1 MAEAINVIVRKHA
14 TTNHSWQLYLASK
27 LYWYRLKYTSIITI
41 EPLGI
46 VNSATNEFVWA
57 KTIRIIADI
66 IIWLT
71 IALRTDRWLNFQ
83 RKNLNIIA
91 IAG

>member
-14 TTNHSWQLYLASK
+14 TITHSWQLYLASK

-41 EPLGI
+41 KHLGS
-46 VNSATNEFVWA
+46 VNSAINEFVCA
-57 KTIRIIADI
+57 KTTRIIVDI

-71 IALRTDRWLNFQ
+71 IALRTNRWLNFR